1 MRFPACSRRT
11 VAAVSIIG
19 LIIPANVAAPAQ
31 TTLKLGDSCELTQ
44 SAQACASLAKAS
56 PKPASRLFA
65 AIATSSST
73 LRAGVAHGQTSKSAA
88 EQLALAKCRAVG
100 ANDCKVTNSIQ
111 GSCLGY
117 AGNVISVGS
126 ATMTSSGF
134 GTGSDRAQ
142 AGSQAIANCHSGSST
157 QCTINVT
164 PCAGDNPA
172 YSSPLPLPPGGKPG
186 SVDPNWV
193 GAWELDP
200 YGPDGGRWVMQ
211 ISASGSYEVHSEAL
225 DGTPSSVGTFS
236 AKSGRYTLHAT
247 NISWDD
253 TGTYSFQSPGTMDAT
268 GKLGTGTWHKI
279 AQDDE

>member
-1 MRFPACSRRT
+1 MRFPAWPRRT
-11 VAAVSIIG
+11 IATVITGPIILVNVVA
-19 LIIPANVAAPAQ
+19 LAQ
-31 TTLKLGDSCELTQ
+31 TTLKLGDSCRLTQ
-44 SAQACASLAKAS
+44 SAEACASLAKAN
-56 PKPASRLFA
+56 PKPASGLFA
-65 AIATSSST
+65 AIAVSDST

-88 EQLALAKCRAVG
+88 EQLALAKCRAMG
-100 ANDCKVTNSIQ
+100 ANDCKIANSIQ
-111 GSCLGY
+111 GSCVGY

-134 GTGSDRAQ
+134 GTGSDRAK

-164 PCAGDNPA
+164 ACAGDNPA
-172 YSSPLPLPPGGKPG
+172 FSSPLPLPPDGKPG
-186 SVDPNWV
+186 SVDPSWV
-193 GAWELDP
+193 GAWELAP

-211 ISASGSYEVHSEAL
+211 ISANGSYEVHSEAL

-236 AKSGRYTLHAT
+236 AKSDRYTLHAT

-253 TGTYSFQSPGTMDAT
+253 SGTYSFQPPGTMVAT